1 LRSTEDAAADR
12 YEFRNERTGIPASQ
26 GRGVYFRGQQDGGG
40 QVRAAGET
48 TLIGPSWEIEE
59 LRNPATHAPGTN
71 QILINAL

>member
-1 LRSTEDAAADR
+1 LRSTEDAAADLC
-12 YEFRNERTGIPASQ
+12 EFRNERTGIPASQ

-59 LRNPATHAPGTN
+59 LRNPATHATGTN